1 MIILH
6 VDDDPDDRTFLS
18 DAIKEI
24 HPAIKCV
31 QAEDAIQGQK
41 ILTEGFLQENV
52 SCIFLDIN
60 MPLMDGVELL
70 ALIKADQRL
79 SKVPVYVYST
89 TSNQREV
96 EYIHKLG
103 GKFLQKQS
111 DYKLLVTSLHEI
123 LTPLLNSKG

>member
-6 VDDDPDDRTFLS
+6 VDDDPDDRNILS
-18 DAIKEI
+18 DAIKEV
-24 HPAIKCV
+24 HPTIKCL
-31 QAEDAIQGQK
+31 QAEDAIQGQR
-41 ILTEGFLQENV
+41 ILTESFLTENV

-89 TSNQREV
+89 TSNPREV
-96 EYIHKLG
+96 ECIHQLG
-103 GKFLQKQS
+103 GKFLLKQS
-111 DYKLLVTSLHEI
+111 SYRQLVTTLHDI
-123 LTPLLNSKG
+123 LKPLINSGD

>member
-6 VDDDPDDRTFLS
+6 VDDDPDDRAFLS

-96 EYIHKLG
+96 DSIHKLG

-111 DYKLLVTSLHEI
+111 DYKLLVTSLNEI
-123 LTPLLNSKG
+123 LKPLLNSKD